1 MIRVKGSL
9 RKHLDWWQTNINNP
23 NIVQIVAE
31 GYRLPLIKKPDIVI
45 LKNNRS
51 ARENEQFVDSELASL
66 LESGVI
72 HHVTSQP
79 HVINALSVATNH
91 SGKQRLVLDLRTVNP
106 LLNVDSFKYEDIQ
119 TVSNYLQPGCYF
131 ASFDLKQGYHHV
143 DIHPAYR
150 TYMGFAWR
158 GKNFVYT
165 SCPFGI
171 SSGGLVFFLNSA

>member
-66 LESGVI
+66 LESG
-72 HHVTSQP
+72 
-79 HVINALSVATNH
+79 
-91 SGKQRLVLDLRTVNP
+91 
-106 LLNVDSFKYEDIQ
+106 SF
-119 TVSNYLQPGCYF
+119 N
-131 ASFDLKQGYHHV
+131 
-143 DIHPAYR
+143 
-150 TYMGFAWR
+150 M
-158 GKNFVYT
+158 
-165 SCPFGI
+165 
-171 SSGGLVFFLNSA
+171 